1 MKRYVRLVHEDIEP
15 LKKKKRWS
23 SVELLT
29 DIDAVRVSNNQQTLL
44 VQKLKNNGPSNKEI
58 ALCLAGKEKD
68 VLNACNFE
76 IPNVKVYGI
85 MQDASNDIEN
95 MKTAIVEQKNTQ
107 EQNVNMTFQNVTAET
122 QTEKNIKLQ
131 EEAATLQ
138 ETVKNLKEE
147 VERLNRVNENQTQTI
162 TTLEQNLDFCVETIR
177 RINNIAARKFE

>member
-1 MKRYVRLVHEDIEP
+1 MKRYARLVHEDIEP

-29 DIDAVRVSNNQQTLL
+29 DIDAVRVSNNQQTQL

-76 IPNVKVYGI
+76 IPNVKVYG
-85 MQDASNDIEN
+85 MQDASDDIEN

-107 EQNVNMTFQNVTAET
+107 EQNVNLTFQKVTAET
-122 QTEKNIKLQ
+122 QTEQNIKLQ
-131 EEAATLQ
+131 EEVATLQ
-138 ETVKNLKEE
+138 ETVKKLKEE
-147 VERLNRVNENQTQTI
+147 VERLNRINENQSKQLQHLSKI
-162 TTLEQNLDFCVETIR
+162 
-177 RINNIAARKFE
+177 